1 MRSIAAALLLVLV
14 LCSVPAGADNA
25 DDDGDVTIIGGGGR
39 IGIVVRDPGHPV
51 PTTPRESPGD
61 GVTCSFEPGPSV
73 SPYPTDEWTDNDITY
88 RTGRMQCSDG
98 TFRTGT
104 FCVRNCPEGAGIVA
118 VPTFAEARAL
128 LAYPTPIPRLSPTL
142 EHARTGTAGGY
153 IVGIPMYIAL
163 QADQWRPI
171 QASATAGGVTVSVVA
186 TPIRLEIDVGDEH
199 VTCNGPGEIVTGA
212 NWRYTT
218 STCKHL
224 FINRGDANISMSI
237 VYAHTYSTTQQN
249 PPPLPVGE
257 IGVSATTT
265 ETLPVVEYQTIVE
278 VIR

>member
-1 MRSIAAALLLVLV
+1 MLVVALVCPRAEGGV
-14 LCSVPAGADNA
+14 
-25 DDDGDVTIIGGGGR
+25 DDSPVVKITGKDGR
-39 IGIVVRDPGHPV
+39 IGIVVKKPGKPV
-51 PTTPRESPGD
+51 TTVPHESPVDD
-61 GVTCSFEPGPSV
+61 GVTCTLWAEGAIPGPRG
-73 SPYPTDEWTDNDITY
+73 PGEWEENGVTY
-88 RTGRMQCSDG
+88 HTGILVCSDG
-98 TFRTGT
+98 SQQTGT

-128 LAYPTPIPRLSPTL
+128 LAYPTPIPRLSPKL

-171 QASATAGGVTVSVVA
+171 AASASAGGVTVSVVA
-186 TPIRLEIDVGDEH
+186 TPIRLEVDVGGEH

-224 FINRGDANISMSI
+224 FIDRGAANLSMRI
-237 VYAHTYSTTQQN
+237 VYAHTYATTQGN